1 MPTGPAT
8 GPRGSEVVQEVLADL
23 KKSPCTK
30 STGSS
35 DERKYENW
43 ESRNP
48 DGRVEARSGVAQ
60 LGVAKASR
68 FTILHPVKFEIL
80 TFQMYRKY
88 MQKNITILHPAKF

>member
-1 MPTGPAT
+1 M
-8 GPRGSEVVQEVLADL
+8 

-30 STGSS
+30 YTGSS
-35 DERKYENW
+35 DERKYDNW

-68 FTILHPVKFEIL
+68 FA
-80 TFQMYRKY
+80 
-88 MQKNITILHPAKF
+88 ILHPAKF